1 MSVGPKRVDDNGHAG
16 PEADENTPLLR
27 GDAIVKADPTELF
40 TEMEMYLQ
48 VALLKVGKKSALR
61 DVFLIDCVT

>member
-1 MSVGPKRVDDNGHAG
+1 MSVGSKRVDDNGHAG

-48 VALLKVGKKSALR
+48 VALLKVGRKCALK
-61 DVFLIDCVT
+61 DIFLMDFTT